1 MNQSDA
7 EREALRRYIDA
18 NLEGERSKQRIIFAG
33 LNVGLFLLFSVLAWF
48 IFPQASSS
56 GELNSPALG
65 GLIVLTVGWGVTAFL
80 HVMSALMETQWG
92 TRQIRR
98 NLAVRFR
105 IERTIFGS
113 ALHALEDEEATKHAP
128 QREKAK
134 RQAMR
139 LSDDGELVPVEADAD
154 ARDAEISSA
163 SRER

>member
-1 MNQSDA
+1 
-7 EREALRRYIDA
+7 
-18 NLEGERSKQRIIFAG
+18 
-33 LNVGLFLLFSVLAWF
+33 
-48 IFPQASSS
+48 
-56 GELNSPALG
+56 
-65 GLIVLTVGWGVTAFL
+65 
-80 HVMSALMETQWG
+80 METQWG